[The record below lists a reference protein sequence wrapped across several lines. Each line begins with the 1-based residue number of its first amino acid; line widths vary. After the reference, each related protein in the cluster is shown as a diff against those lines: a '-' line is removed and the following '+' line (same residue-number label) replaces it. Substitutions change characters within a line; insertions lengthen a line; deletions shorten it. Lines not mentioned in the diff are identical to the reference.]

1 MAGFI
6 DIACNFTH
14 PSFKNNLDQVISDAK
29 ALDVKK
35 FVLLCA
41 SLEDLQPIRSIQS
54 MNPSQFFITAGIH
67 PHHANEILQLN
78 EMPLIEKLSS
88 IEPDAIGETGLDYF
102 RNISPPEI
110 QRESFEMHIEAAKEL
125 KKPLY
130 LHQREAHDDFIS
142 ILKNMSNSLPSF
154 VVHCFT
160 GTQEQLDAYLDLGA
174 FIGLT
179 GWICD
184 AKRNKDLRASIKNIP
199 LDRLMLETDC
209 PYLVPKNLPIKAKK
223 NINEPK
229 YLPHIAQEVSNLM
242 GVSFEMLQEATSQNT
257 ELFFK

>member
-88 IEPDAIGETGLDYF
+88 IEPDAIGETGLDFYYDNSD
-102 RNISPPEI
+102 RNKQIK
-110 QRESFEMHIEAAKEL
+110 SFKIHIEAAL
-125 KKPLY
+125 KANIPIIIHSRNAEEKTFEVLNEY
-130 LHQREAHDDFIS
+130 KYEKLK
-142 ILKNMSNSLPSF
+142 ILM
-154 VVHCFT
+154 HCFT
-160 GTQEQLDAYLDLGA
+160 GSQKFAEQLLKFNSY
-174 FIGLT
+174 F
-179 GWICD
+179 
-184 AKRNKDLRASIKNIP
+184 
-199 LDRLMLETDC
+199 
-209 PYLVPKNLPIKAKK
+209 
-223 NINEPK
+223 
-229 YLPHIAQEVSNLM
+229 
-242 GVSFEMLQEATSQNT
+242 
-257 ELFFK
+257 LFYFRVQ